1 MWEITCGGNS
11 YGTEAGPDQVLCH
24 NNGTGECPFCLSN
37 A

>member
-11 YGTEAGPDQVLCH
+11 NGTEAGPGQVLCH
-24 NNGTGECPFCLSN
+24 NNGTGECPFRLSN